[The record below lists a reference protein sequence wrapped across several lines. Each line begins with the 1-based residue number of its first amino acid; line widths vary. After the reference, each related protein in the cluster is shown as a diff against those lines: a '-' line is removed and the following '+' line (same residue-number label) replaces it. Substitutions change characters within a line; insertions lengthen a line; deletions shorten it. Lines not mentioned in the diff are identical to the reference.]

1 MAPACPE
8 ALETPVVL
16 PEVEEV
22 RVAAY
27 ELAGLVVAAARA
39 AAPAP
44 APGGV
49 EEEQVAGA
57 ADDRW
62 VLRAVEAAASWHGP
76 DGPADELVVAAW
88 PEALGLQALQGL
100 QLQQQRRPRAG
111 RATPARAEAFAY
123 GHRGVRATPAWPE
136 AWS

>member
-1 MAPACPE
+1 M
-8 ALETPVVL
+8 VL

-49 EEEQVAGA
+49 EEEQLAGA
-57 ADDRW
+57 AD
-62 VLRAVEAAASWHGP
+62 VEAAASKHAP

-88 PEALGLQALQGL
+88 PETPETLGLQALQGL
-100 QLQQQRRPRAG
+100 QQQRRPRAG
-111 RATPARAEAFAY
+111 CATPAGAEAFAY
-123 GHRGVRATPAWPE
+123 GPRETPAWPE
-136 AWS
+136 AWP